1 MPEEERDHQE
11 KKEEKDKKD
20 KKPEVEKEEEE
31 DQKEDDPS
39 IVIHIIHNEYLYIH
53 AIYSNL
59 ILLFF

>member
-1 MPEEERDHQE
+1 MTET
-11 KKEEKDKKD
+11 KL
-20 KKPEVEKEEEE
+20 EVEKEEEE